1 MDSIKTKLG
10 EMPPQIKSLLSI
22 DMNAETLLGK
32 KKSDGIYGVAYIS
45 ISPTTTVKGLLLGAK
60 NGMFT
65 LGLKI
70 EDVARMINKD
80 KTFNMVFVPA
90 LSESFKTFMMSSEFP
105 SLADSLT
112 ESIGHKPID
121 SPLFC
126 CTISGSVYNKG
137 NKTLSV
143 KPRFLSP
150 LHLDVFNYLSVQ
162 NDNWR
167 CALRL

>member
-1 MDSIKTKLG
+1 
-10 EMPPQIKSLLSI
+10 MPPQIKSLLSI
-22 DMNAETLLGK
+22 EMNAEVLLGK

-45 ISPTTTVKGLLLGAK
+45 VSPTTTVKALLLGAK

-65 LGLKI
+65 LGLNI
-70 EDVARMINKD
+70 EDVARMVNKD
-80 KTFNMVFVPA
+80 KTFNMVFVPV
-90 LSESFKTFMMSSEFP
+90 LSESYKTFILSNEFPTLMSSI
-105 SLADSLT
+105 T
-112 ESIGHKPID
+112 EKIGQSSIDIPV
-121 SPLFC
+121 FC

-150 LHLDVFNYLSVQ
+150 LHLDVFDYLSTQ

-167 CALRL
+167 CALRS